1 VSPVFV
7 IYLVLI
13 LGGFYMLVVR
23 PRRVQAQKAAS
34 LRSSLQP
41 GDSVVTIGGIY
52 GIVDSTE
59 GDDVL
64 LEISEGVVVRVASR
78 AIATTLH
85 HEDED
90 EDEEDSDAHDDDAEE
105 LHDDVEPEAHEDAEK
120 PAEEPADEPAERR
133 AEG

>member
-1 VSPVFV
+1 VNPVV
-7 IYLVLI
+7 LIWLVL
-13 LGGFYMLVVR
+13 LVGGFYMLILR
-23 PRRVQAQKAAS
+23 PRRMQAQKAAA
-34 LRSSLQP
+34 LRSGLQP

-64 LEISEGVVVRVASR
+64 LEISEGVVIRVAAR

-85 HEDED
+85 HEEEA
-90 EDEEDSDAHDDDAEE
+90 EDEEDVEEHDDEDDEVEAEHLDAEADE
-105 LHDDVEPEAHEDAEK
+105 RVDR
-120 PAEEPADEPAERR
+120 PAEQR